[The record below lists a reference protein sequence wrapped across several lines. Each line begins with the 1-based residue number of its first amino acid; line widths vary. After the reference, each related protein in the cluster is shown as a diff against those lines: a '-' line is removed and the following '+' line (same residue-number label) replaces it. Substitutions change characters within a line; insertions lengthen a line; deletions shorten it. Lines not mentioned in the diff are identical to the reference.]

1 MTEQVQGTSTSEE
14 TTTESEQAKIDAKYT
29 DKDVDK
35 LKGAARKEGKQTAIN
50 ELLGELQVESVDDVK
65 ELVEAFR
72 TVEEESKTEAEK
84 LQSQLQEYQQKEAQ
98 WERERTRNAFKE
110 QIGLSNPRLAL
121 GAALEAGIEIEL
133 DDKGNVQNLN
143 DIRSQLKADNPREF
157 GDGSVDGGAKGPLP
171 GSTPQQQMGS
181 FLGQILNR

>member
-1 MTEQVQGTSTSEE
+1 MTQAEQDAQASTQNQPEESISEKANSFTQE
-14 TTTESEQAKIDAKYT
+14 
-29 DKDVDK
+29 DVNK
-35 LKGAARKEGKQTAIN
+35 LVGNTRKEAKQTAVN
-50 ELLGELQVESVDDVK
+50 ELLKRAGAETLDEVLEGYQG
-65 ELVEAFR
+65 FR
-72 TVEEESKTEAEK
+72 TIEEESKTEAEK
-84 LQSQLQEYQQKEAQ
+84 LQAELQEYQKKEAQ
-98 WERERTRNAFKE
+98 WERERSRNAFKE
-110 QIGLSNPRLAL
+110 QIGLPNPRLAL

-171 GSTPQQQMGS
+171 GSTPEEQMGS

>member
-1 MTEQVQGTSTSEE
+1 MTDQVQEPTPPAE
-14 TTTESEQAKIDAKYT
+14 TQPEASSHEKAKGFT
-29 DKDVDK
+29 QEDVNK
-35 LKGAARKEGKQTAIN
+35 PVGNTPKEAKQTAMMD
-50 ELLGELQVESVDDVK
+50 LVK
-65 ELVEAFR
+65 RVGANSIDEVIEGYQGFK

-84 LQSQLQEYQQKEAQ
+84 LQAQLQEYQQKEAQ

-110 QIGLSNPRLAL
+110 QIGLPNPRLAL

-171 GSTPQQQMGS
+171 GSTPEEQMGS
-181 FLGQILNR
+181 FLGQIITR